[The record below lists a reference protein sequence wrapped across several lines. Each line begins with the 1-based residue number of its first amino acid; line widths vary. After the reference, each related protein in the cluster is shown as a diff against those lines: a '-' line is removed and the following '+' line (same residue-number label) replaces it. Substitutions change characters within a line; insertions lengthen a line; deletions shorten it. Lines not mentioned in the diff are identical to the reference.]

1 MSVKGEKYSSAK
13 SKMKHEK
20 SEGSKERKMEYGK
33 KAVKKVAKKVAK
45 KSSAGDAK
53 MAKIMHEW
61 KMGTLHSGKGPIG
74 PKKGPVVKS
83 RKQAVAIGLSK
94 TRKSGRGR

>member
-1 MSVKGEKYSSAK
+1 MSAKGEKYTSAK

-20 SEGSKERKMEYGK
+20 GEGSKERKMEYGK
-33 KAVKKVAKKVAK
+33 KVAKKVAKKTAK

-53 MAKIMHEW
+53 MAKMMHEW
-61 KMGTLHSGKGPIG
+61 KMGTLHSGKGPRG

-83 RKQAVAIGLSK
+83 RTQAIAIGLSAG
-94 TRKSGRGR
+94 RKSGRGR